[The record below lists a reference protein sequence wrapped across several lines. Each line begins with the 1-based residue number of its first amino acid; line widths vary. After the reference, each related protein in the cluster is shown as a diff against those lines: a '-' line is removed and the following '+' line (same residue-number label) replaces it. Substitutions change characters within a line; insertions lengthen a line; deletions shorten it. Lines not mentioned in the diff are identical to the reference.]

1 MGSESRCIH
10 LQTKRGMIMNH
21 NVGGID
27 RVIRILT
34 GLILMSLSFFEII
47 GPWGYLGVI
56 VVATGVLKYCL
67 MYSILG
73 LSTCPAATDS
83 LHP

>member
-1 MGSESRCIH
+1 
-10 LQTKRGMIMNH
+10 MIMNH

-27 RVIRILT
+27 RVVRILT
-34 GLILMSLSFFEII
+34 GLLLMVLSFYEII
-47 GPWGYLGVI
+47 GPWGYLGAI
-56 VVATGVLKYCL
+56 VTATGVFKYCL

>member
-1 MGSESRCIH
+1 M
-10 LQTKRGMIMNH
+10 
-21 NVGGID
+21 V
-27 RVIRILT
+27 
-34 GLILMSLSFFEII
+34 LSFDEII
-47 GPWGYLGVI
+47 GPWGYLGAI
-56 VVATGVLKYCL
+56 VTATGVFKYCL